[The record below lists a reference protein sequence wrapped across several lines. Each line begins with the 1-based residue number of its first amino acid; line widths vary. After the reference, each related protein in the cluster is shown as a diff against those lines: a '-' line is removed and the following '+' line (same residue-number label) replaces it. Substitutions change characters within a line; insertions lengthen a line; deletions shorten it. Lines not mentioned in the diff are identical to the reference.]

1 MWNQFRIDHL
11 IFSIIRNKLSNVVG
25 IMKRIHKYVPTRT
38 LLIMYNSL
46 FLSHLNYSILAWG
59 FSQGRIFLLQKRV
72 IRIMCNSSYLAHT
85 DPLLKNLGILKLQ
98 DILKLKALK
107 FYYRYTKMEVPDY
120 FQNMFQ
126 ESQVTHAYN
135 TRQRGRAMIPIPTK
149 SKNKYCIR
157 YYIPNLVINTPLH

>member
-1 MWNQFRIDHL
+1 M
-11 IFSIIRNKLSNVVG
+11 S
-25 IMKRIHKYVPTRT
+25 
-38 LLIMYNSL
+38 
-46 FLSHLNYSILAWG
+46 
-59 FSQGRIFLLQKRV
+59 
-72 IRIMCNSSYLAHT
+72 NSSYLAHT
-85 DPLLKNLGILKLQ
+85 DPLFKNLGILKLQ

-157 YYIPNLVINTPLH
+157 YYIPNLVINPPPPSIKDKIFTHSYHGFSTYAKSFFINSYQEHCTKPNCYICNN